1 MGHTVLVLTGSLRA
15 GGNSDGLADALI
27 RGIEGAGNRA
37 IRYPAAQHPHRP
49 CLACDQCFRDGQ
61 ACPRDEAFSA
71 LAPQLEECAGLSFV
85 TPLYWLGFPGGLK
98 LALDKLYA
106 FRVGKRS
113 LAGKRCALLACGEGD
128 RPGLFDPLRLV
139 YEDMVAYEG
148 WTDVGTLFV
157 PGMRTR
163 GQLRDPAVLARA
175 QALGAQL

>member
-1 MGHTVLVLTGSLRA
+1 MGRTVLVLAGSLRV
-15 GGNSDGLADALI
+15 GGNSDQLAGALI

-37 IRYPAAQHPHRP
+37 VCYRAAQHPHRP
-49 CLACDQCFRDGQ
+49 CLACDQCFRDGR
-61 ACPRDEAFSA
+61 ACPRDEAFTA
-71 LAPQLEECAGLSFV
+71 LAPQLEACDGLAFV

-106 FRVGKRS
+106 FRVGRRS

-139 YEDMVAYEG
+139 YEDMAAYEG

-157 PGMRTR
+157 PGMKTR
-163 GQLRDPAVLARA
+163 GQLRDPEILARA
-175 QALGAQL
+175 QALGERL